1 MTDAANKKVTINGTE
16 YTYAAAVAKDT
27 TAHTGAIAAGWYAKT
42 PTAPNDENATTT
54 PDFAN
59 VAAIKTAVKA
69 GATVKMEQRASQE

>member
-1 MTDAANKKVTINGTE
+1 MVC
-16 YTYAAAVAKDT
+16 
-27 TAHTGAIAAGWYAKT
+27 KT